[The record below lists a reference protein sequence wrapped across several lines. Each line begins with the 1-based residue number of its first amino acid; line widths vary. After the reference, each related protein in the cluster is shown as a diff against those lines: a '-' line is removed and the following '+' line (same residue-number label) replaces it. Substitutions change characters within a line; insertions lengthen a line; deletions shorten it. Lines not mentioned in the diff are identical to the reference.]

1 MRIVFLAAIL
11 VIIANITQ
19 AETLQSGSVVCWSE
33 EILERYVVADE
44 ARKKH
49 MEEHECLV
57 WKKDMKAEVIF
68 TKQVTISDKSY
79 SITNI
84 ILRYKYYGDRA
95 DNVWTFTENL
105 KNQ

>member
-1 MRIVFLAAIL
+1 ML
-11 VIIANITQ
+11 
-19 AETLQSGSVVCWSE
+19 SGSVVCWSE
-33 EILERYVVADE
+33 EILQRYVVADD
-44 ARKKH
+44 AKKKH

-57 WKKDMKAEVIF
+57 WKKDMKAEVIL
-68 TKQVTISDKSY
+68 TEEVTISDKSH

-105 KNQ
+105 RKSEN